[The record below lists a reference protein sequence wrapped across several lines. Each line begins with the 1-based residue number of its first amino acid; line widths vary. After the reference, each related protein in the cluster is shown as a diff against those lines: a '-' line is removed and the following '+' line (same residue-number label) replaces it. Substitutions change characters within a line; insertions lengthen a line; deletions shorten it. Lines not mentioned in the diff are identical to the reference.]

1 MLSKIPVT
9 TKVAKDLMK
18 TCNKLLTVEGA
29 KRLAHTDMVTPSFD
43 KFRYSSNLEPTKQSS
58 ITDVKAMDTL
68 FWASSV
74 GIILVNAKGVAHGIV
89 EFLQPNQNIMCSANL
104 EVDLNKIPEGK
115 GIIVTWNSKPV
126 FVRHRSEK
134 EMKDQLST
142 DVSGLRDPTP
152 DVDRFHDMKWQ
163 VMLGVCTHLGCVPIA
178 DKGDYGGFYCPC
190 HGSHYDLAGRIRKG
204 PAPRNLDVPPYK
216 ITSTSLIIGTL

>member
-9 TKVAKDLMK
+9 TKVAKDLVK
-18 TCNKLLTVEGA
+18 ACNNLLTVEGA
-29 KRLAHTDMVTPSFD
+29 KRLAHTDMVPPSFD

-58 ITDVKAMDTL
+58 VTDVKALDAFFL
-68 FWASSV
+68 SSALGV
-74 GIILVNAKGVAHGIV
+74 VLIQAKGVAHGIV

-126 FVRHRSEK
+126 FVRHRSDK
-134 EMKDQLST
+134 EMKEQLST
-142 DVSGLRDPTP
+142 DVSGLRDPTS

-216 ITSTSLIIGTL
+216 ISGGSLIIGAI